1 MGTPS
6 SQENRHHAEFITRA
20 RQWFPCARSQNPI
33 HDQPSANTPLADTK
47 STVSGQKI
55 KNRNGSCTSWFPGK
69 SWMTEHTRLCCPE
82 LGGSPRCHAKCS
94 VRLWREGTWGAEQ
107 VSRPGPGRP
116 AGTCGPSRPGGG
128 VSRGCIHRPRR
139 PLEAAGAPDPR
150 NPTPGCQRLGVSMGA
165 GGWAGLVPGMMDF
178 SGATVTSWGR
188 RGPVETQSRMSV
200 SKGTRW

>member
-1 MGTPS
+1 MGSPS
-6 SQENRHHAEFITRA
+6 SRENRHHSELITRA
-20 RQWFPCARSQNPI
+20 P
-33 HDQPSANTPLADTK
+33 
-47 STVSGQKI
+47 VSGSPMPAAKTPFTTNLPQTLPWLTRSPQFPDRI

-82 LGGSPRCHAKCS
+82 LGDSPRCHAKCS
-94 VRLWREGTWGAEQ
+94 VRLWREETWGEEP

-116 AGTCGPSRPGGG
+116 AGTCGPSRRGAG
-128 VSRGCIHRPRR
+128 VSRGCIHRPGR
-139 PLEAAGAPDPR
+139 PLEAAGVPDPR
-150 NPTPGCQRLGVSMGA
+150 NPTPGCRRLTVSVGA
-165 GGWAGLVPGMMDF
+165 GGWVGPVPGMMDF